1 MNGAFLDYPKARFTR
16 RGGKKVDSSN
26 VESVSK
32 AKNRFYALQSK
43 GDQETSP
50 YVPFRYVSILWFI
63 NISRISFDYYMI
75 FRF

>member
-43 GDQETSP
+43 GDQE
-50 YVPFRYVSILWFI
+50 
-63 NISRISFDYYMI
+63 
-75 FRF
+75 